1 MYRFLLVA
9 CLLLATAVSAQR
21 PMARIVL
28 KDGTT
33 LVGAI
38 LRQSDDT
45 IVLRVGNRP
54 HVIKVRDIEDLE
66 AVTPGSRRSGVY
78 APPVRGTER
87 VPATPLTE
95 PEPEPEGDLE
105 EIGNA
110 AIQQILDPNQSAM
123 QMVERYLWVMPKATS
138 TRISLG
144 LGIWF
149 AFGFILHMSSLV
161 NGVRHASIMRAQMM
175 ALVLMIIALLQALVP
190 FEGLE
195 MLAFIGID
203 LVLWFL
209 VAQLIYQAGPS
220 RSLLMLVTTAVLLL
234 ITVLCLMLA
243 RYLVDAVQSRSL

>member
-1 MYRFLLVA
+1 MYRILLVA

-21 PMARIVL
+21 PMAKVVL

-33 LVGAI
+33 IVGAI

-54 HVIKVRDIEDLE
+54 HVIKVSDIEDLE
-66 AVTPGSRRSGVY
+66 AVTPGSRRTGVY
-78 APPVRGTER
+78 TPPVRGTPQ
-87 VPATPLTE
+87 VPAAPLTE
-95 PEPEPEGDLE
+95 PESEPDGELE

-110 AIQQILDPNQSAM
+110 AIKQILDPNQSAM
-123 QMVERYLWVMPKATS
+123 QMVDRYLWVMPRSTS

-149 AFGFILHMSSLV
+149 VLGFILHLSSIV
-161 NGVRHASIMRAQMM
+161 NGIRHTSIMRAQMM
-175 ALVLMIIALLQALVP
+175 ALVLMIITLLQALVP
-190 FEGLE
+190 LQGLE
-195 MLAFIGID
+195 ILAFVVVD

-209 VAQLIYQAGPS
+209 VAQLVYQAGPS

-243 RYLVDAVQSRSL
+243 RYLIDAVQTRSL